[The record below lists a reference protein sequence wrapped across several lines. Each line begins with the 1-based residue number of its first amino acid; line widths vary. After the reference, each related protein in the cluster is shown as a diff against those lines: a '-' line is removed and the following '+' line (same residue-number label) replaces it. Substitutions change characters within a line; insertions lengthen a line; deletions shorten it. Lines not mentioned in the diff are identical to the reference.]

1 VIVKPSEVVPETGA
15 LLIQILQSVLPPGVL
30 QVAIGDG
37 SVGAQLVSD
46 PQVAM
51 IAMTGS
57 SATGQKILQAAAP
70 QMKRLV
76 LELGGKDPMIVM
88 DDADL
93 DLAARDAV
101 EYSLCNSGQVCCS
114 IERIYVAAAVYDE
127 FQTLTTK
134 YAKDYKVGNG
144 MDPDVKV
151 GPLVSSVQRDL
162 VKKQV
167 DDAILKGA
175 KVLHQSTVPPPPSE
189 SSPTTETCFYPVTV
203 LANVTEDMAVFA
215 DETFGPIVAM
225 TQFDGSEEE
234 AIRLANDTEY
244 GLASCVYTQDM
255 EKAQRIAQRIDAGQV
270 GINCYSLG
278 NMDVNCPWYVRLTT
292 SNGEPANIRGM
303 LYWLCLLGR
312 VGTSLTWILA
322 VLFFFLIQIKG
333 GTQKFRVRISF
344 WSRWFSPIFH
354 SKVLYLQALICS
366 AGVSSPYFC

>member
-1 VIVKPSEVVPETGA
+1 LATVRIFYPIVIVKPSEVVPETGA

-127 FQTLTTK
+127 FQALTTK

-175 KVLHQSTVPPPPSE
+175 KVLHQSTVPPTPSE
-189 SSPTTETCFYPVTV
+189 SSLTKDTCFYPVTV

-303 LYWLCLLGR
+303 LYWLCPLGR
-312 VGTSLTWILA
+312 VGTWNVTHLDSCVL
-322 VLFFFLIQIKG
+322 VLFSHPNKG
-333 GTQKFRVRISF
+333 WDTKIRGSDFI
-344 WSRWFSPIFH
+344 P
-354 SKVLYLQALICS
+354 
-366 AGVSSPYFC
+366 G

>member
-1 VIVKPSEVVPETGA
+1 LELYDLYPLVIVKPSEVVPETGA
-15 LLIQILQSVLPPGVL
+15 LLIQILQSALPPGVL
-30 QVAIGDG
+30 QLVQGDG

-76 LELGGKDPMIVM
+76 LEMGGKDPMIVM

-127 FQTLTTK
+127 FQTLTTN
-134 YAKDYKVGNG
+134 YVKDYKVGNG
-144 MDPDVKV
+144 MDPDVKI
-151 GPLVSSVQRDL
+151 GPLVSSVQRDR
-162 VKKQV
+162 VKEQV
-167 DDAILKGA
+167 EDAILKGA
-175 KVLHQSTVPPPPSE
+175 KVLHQSMVPPPPPL
-189 SSPTTETCFYPVTV
+189 SSALASSTAETCFYPVTV

-215 DETFGPIVAM
+215 EETFGPIVAM

-255 EKAQRIAQRIDAGQV
+255 DKAQRIAQRIDAGQV

-278 NMDVNCPWYVRLTT
+278 NMDVNCPWYVQPSATLATLNKT
-292 SNGEPANIRGM
+292 IFVACCGG
-303 LYWLCLLGR
+303 
-312 VGTSLTWILA
+312 SLSLSWVVFERHSPRILA
-322 VLFFFLIQIKG
+322 LLF
-333 GTQKFRVRISF
+333 
-344 WSRWFSPIFH
+344 
-354 SKVLYLQALICS
+354 LYLS
-366 AGVSSPYFC
+366 K